1 MRIQTILLSLL
12 SCCLVASQAMASEVR
27 VSAKVQRATIYV
39 NVPFS
44 FSIEVE
50 NADGKVE
57 PDLSPL
63 KDFTVLSQGAS
74 SRSQTSRIYD
84 QRGWRTIE
92 HKGVSQNYQLTP
104 HQSGSQLIPALTVK
118 VNGKSY
124 QTQAVTITV
133 NKPQE
138 VAEFKLLLSLNK
150 EKCYVGEALELT
162 VRWLIAA
169 DIQGYEFNLPILTDN
184 HFLVYPKEED
194 RNNNPNLV
202 KIAIGGQQR
211 LARRGSYFYQGKNYT
226 AISCRYTILPR
237 QPGKSR
243 LPASSLTL
251 QALSGDTRPD
261 RSDPFALF
269 ARQRFYQTMVIPGNQ
284 PQLTVLPLPPKGQ
297 PANFTGLVGHYAL
310 ATLIAPPEAN
320 VGDPL
325 RLTTTISGDFVRQV
339 RFEDINLPLA
349 ASDFKISTDQAEE
362 ESDGDGIKSFTTTI
376 RARHDGITTIPALK
390 LPFFNPTSGKYE
402 EATSEAIGL
411 KIRPTRIITAQDAE
425 GDKKDKTSS
434 QAIAQQ
440 EQQESL
446 NGIRHNYETINLHQP
461 NHSNMNWF
469 WPILLLG
476 PSLTL
481 LSFFFSHRHHRP
493 DAHRQQQAR
502 AALRALRRDH
512 DRDEAF
518 LAYLAAKLNHKKESL
533 TWHDVEPH
541 LTRLGLQETKRQEV
555 ADFFHRLDAVRYGGP
570 EPLDSGPASHSL
582 LTLAQQLDEVLP

>member
-1 MRIQTILLSLL
+1 
-12 SCCLVASQAMASEVR
+12 MASEVR

-251 QALSGDTRPD
+251 QALSGYTRPD

-284 PQLTVLPLPPKGQ
+284 PQLTVLPLPSKGQ

-349 ASDFKISTDQAEE
+349 ASDFKISTDQAR
-362 ESDGDGIKSFTTTI
+362 GRK
-376 RARHDGITTIPALK
+376 RWRWH
-390 LPFFNPTSGKYE
+390 
-402 EATSEAIGL
+402 
-411 KIRPTRIITAQDAE
+411 KIIY
-425 GDKKDKTSS
+425 
-434 QAIAQQ
+434 
-440 EQQESL
+440 
-446 NGIRHNYETINLHQP
+446 HH
-461 NHSNMNWF
+461 H
-469 WPILLLG
+469 
-476 PSLTL
+476 PS
-481 LSFFFSHRHHRP
+481 P
-493 DAHRQQQAR
+493 
-502 AALRALRRDH
+502 
-512 DRDEAF
+512 
-518 LAYLAAKLNHKKESL
+518 
-533 TWHDVEPH
+533 P
-541 LTRLGLQETKRQEV
+541 
-555 ADFFHRLDAVRYGGP
+555 
-570 EPLDSGPASHSL
+570 
-582 LTLAQQLDEVLP
+582 